1 MRKGTLAKP
10 IRRVDDSEHVR
21 EKSIWCCI
29 LTSLEVLRHGVMLTL
44 HYQPAQTYNHLGD
57 ISENGCESI
66 SRKFNWG
73 GKTLSEHGWHHSRTG
88 SQNQKHGE
96 MEKAGWGPAF
106 ISLCL
111 LICWSGRQQGSEG
124 RVSLPWSHLQPCFP
138 GHSGPNGIF
147 PAVALC
153 LSPVRAKRALTDT
166 DSLLLTHANGFCG
179 LLKIRF

>member
-1 MRKGTLAKP
+1 MINAIHYANLPRELLLFDVNYDSTGNEARWEREPWLNQLEEWMRGE
-10 IRRVDDSEHVR
+10 DSEHVR

-44 HYQPAQTYNHLGD
+44 HYQPAQTYNRLGD

-96 MEKAGWGPAF
+96 SWMGAS
-106 ISLCL
+106 IYLS
-111 LICWSGRQQGSEG
+111 
-124 RVSLPWSHLQPCFP
+124 
-138 GHSGPNGIF
+138 
-147 PAVALC
+147 
-153 LSPVRAKRALTDT
+153 LSPD
-166 DSLLLTHANGFCG
+166 
-179 LLKIRF
+179 LLKWEAARIRGQGLTALGPPAATLSRPFWT